1 MSLKLAITIDQLS
14 VYYNEQLILD
24 SISCSIPQGMIA
36 GIIGPNGAGKSTLIK
51 SMLGFLPKRN
61 GSVKFFG
68 KNLKEFRKKIAYIPQ
83 RAEIDWDFPITVFD
97 VVLMGRYP
105 HHSLF
110 SFLTKDD
117 YQKAREA
124 LIAISMLE
132 YKDSPINSLSGGQ
145 QQRCFLARALC
156 QEAEI
161 YIFDEPFIGIDAV
174 TEKIIMNMLKKLKQ
188 EGKTIIMVHH
198 DFSTVTEYFDWVIL
212 LNKKLITS
220 GPTAQFFS
228 DHHIM
233 STYKT
238 KVDNI

>member
-1 MSLKLAITIDQLS
+1 MLPKLAITIEQLS
-14 VYYNEQLILD
+14 VVYNQQLILD
-24 SISCSIPQGMIA
+24 TISCVIPQGMIT

-51 SMLGFLPKRN
+51 SMLDFTAKKSGTV
-61 GSVKFFG
+61 SFFG
-68 KNLKEFRKKIAYIPQ
+68 NTLAEFRKKIAYIPQ

-110 SFLTKDD
+110 SFLKESD
-117 YQKAREA
+117 YQKAEEA
-124 LIAISMLE
+124 LALVGMSE
-132 YKDSPINSLSGGQ
+132 YKNTPINNLSGGQ

-161 YIFDEPFIGIDAV
+161 YIFDEPFIGIDAIA
-174 TEKIIMNMLKKLKQ
+174 EKIIMNMLKKLKQ

-198 DFSTVTEYFDWVIL
+198 DFSTVTEYFDWIIL
-212 LNKKLITS
+212 LNKKLIGC

-228 DHHIM
+228 EHHIM
-233 STYKT
+233 HAYKNIT
-238 KVDNI
+238 DNA